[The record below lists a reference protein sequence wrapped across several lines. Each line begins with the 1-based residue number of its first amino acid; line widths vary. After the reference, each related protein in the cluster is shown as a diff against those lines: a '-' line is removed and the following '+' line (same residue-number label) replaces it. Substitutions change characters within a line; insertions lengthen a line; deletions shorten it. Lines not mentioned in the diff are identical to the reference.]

1 MTGDI
6 GLILE
11 NYVYMKKIFQTLEG
25 EMPERS
31 LRYFGVSTE
40 RQTVSSSEHR
50 PAGAFLYE
58 LQP

>member
-40 RQTVSSSEHR
+40 RQTVSK
-50 PAGAFLYE
+50 FIWT
-58 LQP
+58 